1 MKPHLQRLTL
11 PFLTAAIIAATLLP
25 ARAADGPTP
34 YPDAKEASAW
44 PGHGVIRVHGWM
56 TDNRKHFWTQRQKDK
71 GAVVFVGDSLT
82 GGWKSL
88 AASFPGLKVANR
100 GIGGDVSRGVV
111 FRFKEDVLDLEPEAI
126 VINIG
131 SNDLS
136 AHGDPATIEA
146 NIQEMIRQARAYKSN
161 VPIIVCT
168 IPPRDKADAPAKP
181 GAYADINTRIL
192 KLGKPGK
199 DFEVLDLYTLYANK
213 EGKPA
218 NPEHFAADKLH
229 LAEPGYQVWAEALKP
244 VFARMDIK

>member
-1 MKPHLQRLTL
+1 MKPYLHRLTV
-11 PFLTAAIIAATLLP
+11 PILTAAILAASLLP
-25 ARAADGPTP
+25 AAAADGPTP
-34 YPDAKEASAW
+34 FPDAKEASAW
-44 PGHGVIRVHGWM
+44 PGQGVIRVHGWM
-56 TDNRKHFWTQRQKDK
+56 TDNRNYFWTQRQKDK

-111 FRFKEDVLDLEPEAI
+111 FRFKEDVLDLEPAAI

-146 NIQEMIRQARAYKSN
+146 NIQELIKQARAYKAS

-199 DFEVLDLYTLYANK
+199 DFEVLDLFTLYANK

-244 VFARMDIK
+244 IFKRMDIK

>member
-1 MKPHLQRLTL
+1 MKPTL
-11 PFLTAAIIAATLLP
+11 PRLALPLAAAASLALSLLP
-25 ARAADGPTP
+25 VSAAEAPTP
-34 YPDAKEASAW
+34 FPDAKDASAW
-44 PGHGVIRVHGWM
+44 PGKGVIRVHPWM
-56 TDNRKHFWTQRQKDK
+56 TDNRNYFWTQREKDK

-82 GGWKSL
+82 GSWKSL

-111 FRFKEDVLDLEPEAI
+111 FRFKEDVLDLEPKAI

-146 NIQEMIRQARAYKSN
+146 NIQELIKQARDYKSG

-192 KLGKPGK
+192 KLEKPSK
-199 DFEVLDLYTLYANK
+199 KFEVLDLFTLYANK
-213 EGKPA
+213 DGKPA
-218 NPEHFAADKLH
+218 DPANFAADKLH
-229 LAEPGYQVWAEALKP
+229 LAEPGYKVWADALKP
-244 VFARMDIK
+244 VFERMDIK